1 MVSSTT
7 VRAIV
12 DVDGGE
18 AGTASTLWSPGLPSC
33 GGLNT
38 ERNDAPRIAVIIPC
52 HVEGRLLA
60 EAVASIQEPEPVEVV
75 VVDDL
80 SPDEETRQTLSELEA
95 TGTEVLRL
103 ERNRGV
109 GRARM
114 AALAATSAPYI
125 FPLDADDLA
134 VPGALSTMAD
144 RLDADPG
151 AVACVGDILEFG
163 DSELVRAVPQW
174 LDPYRVA
181 YTNEYPISALFRRTA
196 LEEVGGW
203 YRDSTVQQ
211 GYEDWHMWMSFAERR
226 RRIIHLGPGV
236 AGYRRRLH
244 GSRLNAEAKRRHA
257 EIYGI
262 MRRDHPELFGALAE
276 HRRRS
281 DLSRLRKLLYP
292 VVYGARAEVPF
303 ERRIK
308 PWLDRLG
315 IWTLVRR

>member
-1 MVSSTT
+1 MVTP
-7 VRAIV
+7 
-12 DVDGGE
+12 
-18 AGTASTLWSPGLPSC
+18 PGARLPSC
-33 GGLNT
+33 GGLTT
-38 ERNDAPRIAVIIPC
+38 ERTDAPRIAVIIPC
-52 HVEGRLLA
+52 HGEGRLLA
-60 EAVASIQEPEPVEVV
+60 EAVASIEEPEPVHVV

-80 SPDEETRQTLSELEA
+80 SPDEETKQTLSELEA
-95 TGTEVLRL
+95 AGTEVLRL

-114 AALAATSAPYI
+114 AALALTSSRYV

-134 VPGALSTMAD
+134 VPGVLSTMAD
-144 RLDADPG
+144 RLDAEPG

-181 YTNEYPISALFRRTA
+181 YTNEYPISALFRRAA
-196 LEEVGGW
+196 LDEIGGW
-203 YRDSTVQQ
+203 YRDTTVHQ
-211 GYEDWHMWMSFAERR
+211 GYEDWHVWMGFAERGSS
-226 RRIIHLGPGV
+226 IVHLGPGV
-236 AGYRRRLH
+236 IGYRRRLH

-257 EIYGI
+257 EIYKV
-262 MRRDHPELFGALAE
+262 MRRDHPELFGALAQ

-281 DLSRLRKLLYP
+281 DLSLPRKLLYP
-292 VVYGARAEVPF
+292 FVYGARAQVPF
-303 ERRIK
+303 ERQIK

>member
-1 MVSSTT
+1 M
-7 VRAIV
+7 
-12 DVDGGE
+12 
-18 AGTASTLWSPGLPSC
+18 SP
-33 GGLNT
+33 
-38 ERNDAPRIAVIIPC
+38 ERRDESGDAPRIAVIIPC
-52 HVEGRLLA
+52 HGEGRLLA
-60 EAVASIQEPEPVEVV
+60 DAVASIEEPEPVHIV

-95 TGTEVLRL
+95 AGIEVLRL
-103 ERNRGV
+103 EHNVGV

-114 AALAATSAPYI
+114 AALALTSSRYV

-134 VPGALSTMAD
+134 VPGVLSTMAD

-163 DSELVRAVPQW
+163 DNELVRAVPQW

-181 YTNEYPISALFRRTA
+181 YTNEYPISALFRRSA
-196 LEEVGGW
+196 LDEIGGW
-203 YRDSTVQQ
+203 HRDWTGQQ
-211 GYEDWHMWMSFAERR
+211 GYEDWHVWMGFAERR
-226 RRIIHLGPGV
+226 RRIAHLGPGV
-236 AGYRRRLH
+236 VGYRRRLH
-244 GSRLNAEAKRRHA
+244 GSRLNAEVKRRHA
-257 EIYGI
+257 ELYGV
-262 MRRDHPELFGALAE
+262 MRGDHPELFRALPE